1 MKLNPLHNQVGG
13 HDGVMSMGDDNEIIV
28 KPCLA
33 QELEFYEQSL
43 LHPELKAWMP
53 AFYGSL
59 TLARQANAT
68 VVSTE
73 GTGQDSSTSVSVD
86 VAAGFSAPTIKS
98 LDGVALETFG
108 HKVTTSSTIQTTTN
122 INGETVSTLIQESS
136 SSTSREDV
144 CICLE
149 NVSHGFT
156 HPCVLDL
163 KLGTQLY
170 DDNAPEEK
178 KARLAAVAAKTTSG
192 KLGFRM
198 TGFQVYDQD
207 QGQYVKYDKQY
218 GKSMTEESVVDGFR
232 LYFAAKLGPKRMKLV
247 LLRFVNDLE
256 DFLEVIQTQELRMR
270 SSSLLLMYE
279 GDRDAFDIGLVSEQ
293 EAKAKAEAGIESED
307 DDNDEEEEDEESSKD
322 QKVTDL
328 RLIDFAHSAWTPGM
342 GPDEGVVL
350 GVTSTLRI
358 FKLLLEDFHQ

>member
-1 MKLNPLHNQVGG
+1 MRLNPLHNQVGG

-33 QELEFYEQSL
+33 QELEFYEQSI

-59 TLARQANAT
+59 TLARQVNT
-68 VVSTE
+68 STTSTE
-73 GTGQDSSTSVSVD
+73 GAGQDPSTSMSVD
-86 VAAGFSAPTIKS
+86 ATAEFSLPAITS
-98 LDGVALETFG
+98 LDGIALETFG
-108 HKVTTSSTIQTTTN
+108 HKVSTSSTFQSKTGV
-122 INGETVSTLIQESS
+122 NGETMSVLVQESS
-136 SSTSREDV
+136 LTTSKEDL

-163 KLGTQLY
+163 KLGTQLF

-198 TGFQVYDQD
+198 TGFQVYDQE
-207 QGQYVKYDKQY
+207 QSRYIKYDKQY

-256 DFLEVIQTQELRMR
+256 DFLEVIKTQELRMR

-279 GDRDAFDIGLVSEQ
+279 GDRDAFDDGLICEQ
-293 EAKAKAEAGIESED
+293 EARAKAEAAIESED
-307 DDNDEEEEDEESSKD
+307 DDSDEEEDEESSKD
-322 QKVTDL
+322 QKVTDA
-328 RLIDFAHSAWTPGM
+328 RLIDFAHSTWAPGM
-342 GPDEGVVL
+342 GPDEGVIL
-350 GVTSTLRI
+350 GVTSTLHI
-358 FKLLLEDFHQ
+358 FKLLLEDFNQ